1 MLTLPAAS
9 KRHESRPKSRDE
21 FGKTKIIAR
30 NLVNAKPLLKVAC
43 LTGCWNR
50 PRSDYPAVSQ
60 ARRARGN
67 GKDGILLNDTDQAMN
82 FATWCRFMACAGVLW
97 ATELAAS
104 SSSAV
109 PSPCGS
115 DQARG
120 PDLVPN
126 TMFSAN
132 LAPYGHVCFVARK
145 VPVPV
150 YAETDYLQFELLRG
164 PQAPAV
170 KLPWPERYLWNGA
183 CRIRAVSFPRLDKG
197 PQRSILILGRC
208 NTAGDELDQALIYR
222 GSPQGF
228 KLDTPLSVDAT
239 GFDTIAKAEAWVR
252 ERIRQQPSGR
262 AP

>member
-1 MLTLPAAS
+1 M
-9 KRHESRPKSRDE
+9 SR
-21 FGKTKIIAR
+21 
-30 NLVNAKPLLKVAC
+30 
-43 LTGCWNR
+43 
-50 PRSDYPAVSQ
+50 VSFY
-60 ARRARGN
+60 G
-67 GKDGILLNDTDQAMN
+67 
-82 FATWCRFMACAGVLW
+82 
-97 ATELAAS
+97 LAALVLVFLAADAWAM
-104 SSSAV
+104 SA
-109 PSPCGS
+109 PSPC
-115 DQARG
+115 DTPQAHG
-120 PDLVPN
+120 PEVDASAV
-126 TMFSAN
+126 FSVE

-145 VPVPV
+145 VPVPA

-170 KLPWPERYLWNGA
+170 KLPRPERYLWNGA

-228 KLDTPLSVDAT
+228 KLDTPLSVNAT

-262 AP
+262 AR